1 MKMKLS
7 EQIRADREKLK
18 KLPDRNSRLRFI
30 WDYYKYPLLFVSTVL
45 VILLVSFISNIGKAD
60 INLYV
65 VLLNNDSPIVEC
77 DESIFNDTMSRAGI
91 DMNRKRVD
99 VNKDLSLGMGTTEAT
114 DMETLQVLTALFS
127 ISDLDVY
134 VAPKQYFDYFVQEN
148 GFADLNR
155 LIDRDILDRY
165 PDDLYGRTDANGN
178 LYVDGII
185 LHQGS
190 PLHKAGYYHDDVV
203 IGVVNNAYHF
213 DEAIA
218 FLKQLLRDR
227 N

>member
-1 MKMKLS
+1 MKLS

-77 DESIFNDTMSRAGI
+77 DESVFKDTMNRAGI

-127 ISDLDVY
+127 ISDLDPSAEIKNSKPAMISDFLRPRL
-134 VAPKQYFDYFVQEN
+134 VARNPEM
-148 GFADLNR
+148 AEPMIHPIR
-155 LIDRDILDRY
+155 
-165 PDDLYGRTDANGN
+165 
-178 LYVDGII
+178 
-185 LHQGS
+185 
-190 PLHKAGYYHDDVV
+190 
-203 IGVVNNAYHF
+203 
-213 DEAIA
+213 DEAEV
-218 FLKQLLRDR
+218 KPCHPSV
-227 N
+227 